1 MQDVLGRTAT
11 LLARLNEATA
21 VQHTVKVHSDELTPF
36 FLFLHVTQPLD
47 LPGTPTIVAD
57 LAYLVLAD

>member
-1 MQDVLGRTAT
+1 MQDVSGRTAA
-11 LLARLNEATA
+11 LSVCLNQATA
-21 VQHTVKVHSDELTPF
+21 MECIVMVHSVRLTPF

-57 LAYLVLAD
+57 LAYLVLAG